1 MKSKSAILV
10 LLIVLAVLIGV
21 TGGFFISKAI
31 SQGHIQKLEEKA
43 KAYDMFFGDVG
54 ANPNAQNFV
63 NKNTQPTNPNPNITR
78 NEINTTTTPGVVER
92 RFQKQGEN
100 KFVINIDGLKTGDI
114 IDEYVTP
121 ELRITIKME
130 NVDSYGPEWSIS
142 VNGSEPAYRE
152 TSVGMADELEFY
164 YTNQYI
170 LYKTCDGTDI
180 RSSKLVAINN
190 EGKLVK
196 EIYEYDED
204 NKGLVLR
211 DVECDY
217 NALIVKASRFGHG
230 ETIYADKYYKAS
242 PGELSDE
249 AYEKI
254 PGNVVLSAIYVYKIG
269 SDGSIDFNNPQ
280 VINTQTFKEY
290 VEDYL
295 YNSTDETD
303 LTTKMHEFLERNK

>member
-1 MKSKSAILV
+1 MKNNMKSKSAILV

-21 TGGFFISKAI
+21 QVDSLFQKQSVKD
-31 SQGHIQKLEEKA
+31 IQKLEEKA
-43 KAYDMFFGDVG
+43 KACDMFFGDVG
-54 ANPNAQNFV
+54 ANPNAQKFV
-63 NKNTQPTNPNPNITR
+63 DKNTQPTNPNPNITK
-78 NEINTTTTPGVVER
+78 NEINTTTNPVVDER

-100 KFVINIDGLKTGDI
+100 KFVINIDGLNAGLIDEFVTSGDI
-114 IDEYVTP
+114 V
-121 ELRITIKME
+121 IKME
-130 NVDSYGPEWSIS
+130 SVDSYGPEWSIS

-170 LYKTCDGTDI
+170 LYETCDGTDI
-180 RSSKLVAINN
+180 RSSKLIAINN

-254 PGNVVLSAIYVYKIG
+254 PGNVVLSAIYVYKI
-269 SDGSIDFNNPQ
+269 
-280 VINTQTFKEY
+280 
-290 VEDYL
+290 
-295 YNSTDETD
+295 NS
-303 LTTKMHEFLERNK
+303 MVN

>member
-1 MKSKSAILV
+1 VRTSKIVASIGIIIASLV
-10 LLIVLAVLIGV
+10 LGCV
-21 TGGFFISKAI
+21 GGFFLAR
-31 SQGHIQKLEEKA
+31 
-43 KAYDMFFGDVG
+43 MFG
-54 ANPNAQNFV
+54 
-63 NKNTQPTNPNPNITR
+63 PNPTTKAQGQAINGGAEDVERRLYNILE
-78 NEINTTTTPGVVER
+78 NDINPAYASGSGSNIVNTSTTPVVEER
-92 RFQKQGEN
+92 RFQKQGDN
-100 KFVINIDGLKTGDI
+100 KFTININALNAGDI

-121 ELRITIKME
+121 EMHIVIKME
-130 NVDSYGPEWSIS
+130 SVDSYGPEWSIS

-152 TSVGMADELEFY
+152 TSIGMADELEFY

-170 LYKTCDGTDI
+170 LYETCDGTDI
-180 RSSKLVAINN
+180 RSSKLIAINN

-242 PGELSDE
+242 PMELSDE

-254 PGNVVLSAIYVYKIG
+254 PSNVVLSAIYVYKIG

-303 LTTKMHEFLERNK
+303 LTTKMHNFLERNK